1 MPNVN
6 VTYPADGVGL
16 IAVDN
21 PPMNFITYALLAEMG
36 AALEAIEEAGARV
49 VVIASDVPGY
59 FMAHAWIPDII
70 DVFEGGEPSGDPR
83 NWFRVLQDL
92 RSGPLVSIA
101 ANNGQAWGGGAEISW
116 ACNLR
121 IASESSTYAQPEVLA
136 GMIPGA
142 GGTTRLA
149 RIVGEARCLEI
160 VLDGQPITAQEAH
173 RIGAVNQVVPDAQLR
188 EAAIAWGARLASRP
202 AHALA
207 GCKRSVLE
215 GLDLPMEQAVRNE
228 GKILVPIVAR
238 PESLEILRSVQ
249 AKYDAGADSYEAL
262 GLETRPPAS
271 PSAS

>member
-36 AALEAIEEAGARV
+36 EALEEIEEAGARV

-83 NWFRVLQDL
+83 NWFRVLQEL

-121 IASESSTYAQPEVLA
+121 IAGESSTYAQPEVLA

-149 RIVGEARCLEI
+149 RIVGEAHCLEI
-160 VLDGQPITAQEAH
+160 VLDGQPITAQEAQ
-173 RIGAVNQVVPDAQLR
+173 RIGAVNKVVPDVQLR

-262 GLETRPPAS
+262 GLETRPLTS